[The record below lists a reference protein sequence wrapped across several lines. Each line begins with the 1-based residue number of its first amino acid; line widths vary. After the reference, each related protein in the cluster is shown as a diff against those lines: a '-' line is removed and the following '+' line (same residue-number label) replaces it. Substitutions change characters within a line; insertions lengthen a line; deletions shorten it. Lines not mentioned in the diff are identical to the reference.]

1 MRYTRGKWRVT
12 NPKVWLFSSV
22 LILGW
27 RIVPTVAQASEA
39 ETVTMSSHSVQ
50 LETDSQDQLT
60 EVARISKTA
69 VTRDRHSVT
78 AQSSKS
84 ADRTSSEQ
92 SATTGTVEA
101 VSPTTSEAQQ
111 RSTQQDKTAVDQQAS
126 DSTAA
131 SAGASTNQASAATS
145 SDQAPAAN
153 STGTHH
159 AIDMASSASA
169 LGADSGAHSESLS
182 EAQHSGGQGKTIDSD
197 LSGTVHSQSS
207 VSTVTTA
214 TPVNSN
220 SSRAVAATDQMS
232 SRVEKRALNKTNVT
246 KSINIPVAT
255 KQPSKQRTVTAS
267 SFLTTAKNLADKN
280 YLDQYAKQHGQ
291 AALIALIQDWLST
304 YRIIALTGIT
314 IVNSSFDGSVATISG
329 GLHVINTGATIR
341 SGQDDEWETII
352 NGGLSVTNNTI
363 TFTTTNGLVDRPVA
377 NQDMDFTKPR
387 PTGNGAIKGLPS
399 VTVDSSLINAQ
410 EFSQAQINISDF
422 YDQLVTAGTI
432 LSATNGGTLSKML
445 IGESGT
451 ADLGSYQGHHY
462 YAVNIDLNDWH
473 SGIRTTG
480 FNNDDVVI
488 YNVVTAAPALT
499 IGGGFSSSTPNLV
512 WNFNHAMRI
521 QNTTMITG
529 KIVAPHA
536 VFTTNQ
542 NVDSAAVL
550 QYGYGDV
557 DSAIRETI
565 TSQNEHN
572 YGFGQVVTDDP
583 LDYLIAVIKS
593 DGTSIDTLAGFR
605 HLLATGQLKITITDA
620 AGTRLSGLNAVDTH
634 IAGQHCY
641 LITYQFGDQTAT
653 TWLNVQPSHEPIIPI
668 SRIPEYSAI
677 TRTIN
682 YQDER
687 TGAVLAGPVI
697 QNVRVVRFAIFNA
710 KTHELLGYDTNGDG
724 IVDTSDGTIA
734 WLLVPPT
741 DQDWVQVVSPD
752 LSAQGYQAPD
762 IPVVAGQTVIING
775 GDRTMNTNVIVKYQ
789 QQTHIATTQRT
800 VTRTINYIDGGTL
813 QPIASLHAVVQ
824 TVKYQLL
831 AVVAHDG
838 TILGY
843 DTNGDGQIET
853 QLADEA
859 WLIVGSGP
867 WFGAVKSP
875 DLSHE
880 GYAAPDLKVVP
891 EQMVAGV
898 DDKDVTINVYYRLA
912 TQAVTVY
919 QNKRRVISYID
930 RQTHQSIATTV
941 QQLVIY
947 QRTAIIEKKTGKCLG
962 YDLNGDGLVDTS
974 QADYAWILVGS
985 GQFAAV
991 TSPTLVVQGYT
1002 DPDIRTVAA
1011 QTVAITDPDLM
1022 TTIVTYDHRIITVT
1036 PGNPARPG
1044 QPVDPDNPNILF
1056 PDEGGDTDL
1065 THTVT
1070 RIIHYVYEDGT
1081 TAAASVLQTVQFQ
1094 RNAMIDLVTGEVTY
1108 QEWVPVSVTEM
1119 AGVISPIVA
1128 GATTTLTEVAAQQVS
1143 VTTAD
1148 QVVVVTY
1155 KKSAI
1160 KPEEPGQPEQP
1171 SQPEEP
1177 GQPEQPS
1184 QPEEPGQPEQ
1194 PSQPEEPGQPEQPS
1208 QPEEPGQPE
1217 QPSQPEE
1224 PGQPEQPSQPEEPG
1238 QPEQPSQPEEPG
1250 QPEQPS
1256 QPEEPGQP
1264 EQPSQPEE
1272 PGQPEQPSQPEEP
1285 GQPEQPSQPEEP
1297 GQSEK
1302 PGELQKP
1309 SQPADSEQPDGLS
1322 DQANLSRNQAEQ
1334 SRTSQPSQAES
1345 DQSVVQT
1352 NQQKTAASVSGIG
1365 WVSAPAVSKRTTK
1378 HHRMTTLPQT
1388 DEQNTQLSL
1397 LGMIGLAL
1405 SSILGWLKIKSR
1417 D

>member
-182 EAQHSGGQGKTIDSD
+182 EAQYSGGQGKTIDSD

-1177 GQPEQPS
+1177 GHPEQPS
-1184 QPEEPGQPEQ
+1184 QPEEPGH
-1194 PSQPEEPGQPEQPS
+1194 
-1208 QPEEPGQPE
+1208 
-1217 QPSQPEE
+1217 
-1224 PGQPEQPSQPEEPG
+1224 
-1238 QPEQPSQPEEPG
+1238 
-1250 QPEQPS
+1250 
-1256 QPEEPGQP
+1256 
-1264 EQPSQPEE
+1264 
-1272 PGQPEQPSQPEEP
+1272 PEQPSQPEEP

>member
-111 RSTQQDKTAVDQQAS
+111 RSTQQDKTAVEQQAS

-145 SDQAPAAN
+145 SDQAPVAN

-182 EAQHSGGQGKTIDSD
+182 EAQRSGGQGKTIDSD

-207 VSTVTTA
+207 VNTVTTA

-220 SSRAVAATDQMS
+220 SSLESDKFASTRSRAVAATDQMS

-363 TFTTTNGLVDRPVA
+363 TFTTTNGLVDRPIA

-399 VTVDSSLINAQ
+399 VTVDSSLVNAQ

-550 QYGYGDV
+550 QYGYGDG

-583 LDYLIAVIKS
+583 LDYLIAVIQS

-620 AGTRLSGLNAVDTH
+620 AGTRLSRLNAVDTH
-634 IAGQHCY
+634 IAGQHRY

-734 WLLVPPT
+734 WLLVLPT

-1148 QVVVVTY
+1148 QVIVVTY

-1171 SQPEEP
+1171 SQPEES
-1177 GQPEQPS
+1177 GH
-1184 QPEEPGQPEQ
+1184 
-1194 PSQPEEPGQPEQPS
+1194 
-1208 QPEEPGQPE
+1208 
-1217 QPSQPEE
+1217 
-1224 PGQPEQPSQPEEPG
+1224 
-1238 QPEQPSQPEEPG
+1238 
-1250 QPEQPS
+1250 
-1256 QPEEPGQP
+1256 
-1264 EQPSQPEE
+1264 
-1272 PGQPEQPSQPEEP
+1272 
-1285 GQPEQPSQPEEP
+1285 PEQPSQPEEP

-1365 WVSAPAVSKRTTK
+1365 WVSAQAVSKRTTK

>member
-182 EAQHSGGQGKTIDSD
+182 EAQYSGGQGKTIDSD

-1160 KPEEPGQPEQP
+1160 KPEEPGQA
-1171 SQPEEP
+1171 
-1177 GQPEQPS
+1177 
-1184 QPEEPGQPEQ
+1184 
-1194 PSQPEEPGQPEQPS
+1194 
-1208 QPEEPGQPE
+1208 
-1217 QPSQPEE
+1217 
-1224 PGQPEQPSQPEEPG
+1224 
-1238 QPEQPSQPEEPG
+1238 
-1250 QPEQPS
+1250 
-1256 QPEEPGQP
+1256 
-1264 EQPSQPEE
+1264 
-1272 PGQPEQPSQPEEP
+1272 
-1285 GQPEQPSQPEEP
+1285 
-1297 GQSEK
+1297 EK

>member
-69 VTRDRHSVT
+69 VTRNRHSVT

-131 SAGASTNQASAATS
+131 SAGASTNQAPAATS

-1160 KPEEPGQPEQP
+1160 KPEEPGHPEQP

-1184 QPEEPGQPEQ
+1184 QPEEPGHPEQ

-1208 QPEEPGQPE
+1208 QPEEPGHPEQPSQPEEPGHPE

-1224 PGQPEQPSQPEEPG
+1224 PGQH
-1238 QPEQPSQPEEPG
+1238 
-1250 QPEQPS
+1250 
-1256 QPEEPGQP
+1256 
-1264 EQPSQPEE
+1264 
-1272 PGQPEQPSQPEEP
+1272 
-1285 GQPEQPSQPEEP
+1285 EQPSQPEEP

-1378 HHRMTTLPQT
+1378 HHLMTTLPQT

>member
-111 RSTQQDKTAVDQQAS
+111 RSTQQDKTAVEQQAS

-220 SSRAVAATDQMS
+220 SSLESDKFASTRSRAVAATDQMS

-1177 GQPEQPS
+1177 GHPEQPS

-1208 QPEEPGQPE
+1208 QPEEPGH
-1217 QPSQPEE
+1217 
-1224 PGQPEQPSQPEEPG
+1224 
-1238 QPEQPSQPEEPG
+1238 
-1250 QPEQPS
+1250 
-1256 QPEEPGQP
+1256 
-1264 EQPSQPEE
+1264 
-1272 PGQPEQPSQPEEP
+1272 PEQPSQPEEP

>member
-1 MRYTRGKWRVT
+1 M
-12 NPKVWLFSSV
+12 
-22 LILGW
+22 
-27 RIVPTVAQASEA
+27 
-39 ETVTMSSHSVQ
+39 
-50 LETDSQDQLT
+50 
-60 EVARISKTA
+60 
-69 VTRDRHSVT
+69 
-78 AQSSKS
+78 
-84 ADRTSSEQ
+84 
-92 SATTGTVEA
+92 
-101 VSPTTSEAQQ
+101 
-111 RSTQQDKTAVDQQAS
+111 
-126 DSTAA
+126 
-131 SAGASTNQASAATS
+131 
-145 SDQAPAAN
+145 
-153 STGTHH
+153 
-159 AIDMASSASA
+159 
-169 LGADSGAHSESLS
+169 
-182 EAQHSGGQGKTIDSD
+182 
-197 LSGTVHSQSS
+197 
-207 VSTVTTA
+207 
-214 TPVNSN
+214 
-220 SSRAVAATDQMS
+220 
-232 SRVEKRALNKTNVT
+232 
-246 KSINIPVAT
+246 
-255 KQPSKQRTVTAS
+255 
-267 SFLTTAKNLADKN
+267 
-280 YLDQYAKQHGQ
+280 
-291 AALIALIQDWLST
+291 
-304 YRIIALTGIT
+304 
-314 IVNSSFDGSVATISG
+314 
-329 GLHVINTGATIR
+329 
-341 SGQDDEWETII
+341 
-352 NGGLSVTNNTI
+352 
-363 TFTTTNGLVDRPVA
+363 
-377 NQDMDFTKPR
+377 
-387 PTGNGAIKGLPS
+387 
-399 VTVDSSLINAQ
+399 
-410 EFSQAQINISDF
+410 
-422 YDQLVTAGTI
+422 
-432 LSATNGGTLSKML
+432 
-445 IGESGT
+445 
-451 ADLGSYQGHHY
+451 
-462 YAVNIDLNDWH
+462 
-473 SGIRTTG
+473 
-480 FNNDDVVI
+480 
-488 YNVVTAAPALT
+488 
-499 IGGGFSSSTPNLV
+499 
-512 WNFNHAMRI
+512 
-521 QNTTMITG
+521 
-529 KIVAPHA
+529 
-536 VFTTNQ
+536 
-542 NVDSAAVL
+542 
-550 QYGYGDV
+550 
-557 DSAIRETI
+557 
-565 TSQNEHN
+565 
-572 YGFGQVVTDDP
+572 
-583 LDYLIAVIKS
+583 
-593 DGTSIDTLAGFR
+593 
-605 HLLATGQLKITITDA
+605 
-620 AGTRLSGLNAVDTH
+620 NAVDTH
-634 IAGQHCY
+634 IAGQHRY

-710 KTHELLGYDTNGDG
+710 KTHEFLGYDTNGDG

-1002 DPDIRTVAA
+1002 DPDIGTVAA

-1081 TAAASVLQTVQFQ
+1081 TAAASVLQTVQF
-1094 RNAMIDLVTGEVTY
+1094 
-1108 QEWVPVSVTEM
+1108 
-1119 AGVISPIVA
+1119 
-1128 GATTTLTEVAAQQVS
+1128 
-1143 VTTAD
+1143 
-1148 QVVVVTY
+1148 
-1155 KKSAI
+1155 
-1160 KPEEPGQPEQP
+1160 
-1171 SQPEEP
+1171 
-1177 GQPEQPS
+1177 
-1184 QPEEPGQPEQ
+1184 
-1194 PSQPEEPGQPEQPS
+1194 
-1208 QPEEPGQPE
+1208 
-1217 QPSQPEE
+1217 
-1224 PGQPEQPSQPEEPG
+1224 
-1238 QPEQPSQPEEPG
+1238 
-1250 QPEQPS
+1250 
-1256 QPEEPGQP
+1256 
-1264 EQPSQPEE
+1264 
-1272 PGQPEQPSQPEEP
+1272 
-1285 GQPEQPSQPEEP
+1285 
-1297 GQSEK
+1297 
-1302 PGELQKP
+1302 
-1309 SQPADSEQPDGLS
+1309 
-1322 DQANLSRNQAEQ
+1322 
-1334 SRTSQPSQAES
+1334 
-1345 DQSVVQT
+1345 
-1352 NQQKTAASVSGIG
+1352 
-1365 WVSAPAVSKRTTK
+1365 
-1378 HHRMTTLPQT
+1378 
-1388 DEQNTQLSL
+1388 
-1397 LGMIGLAL
+1397 
-1405 SSILGWLKIKSR
+1405 
-1417 D
+1417 

>member
-1177 GQPEQPS
+1177 GQ
-1184 QPEEPGQPEQ
+1184 
-1194 PSQPEEPGQPEQPS
+1194 
-1208 QPEEPGQPE
+1208 
-1217 QPSQPEE
+1217 
-1224 PGQPEQPSQPEEPG
+1224 
-1238 QPEQPSQPEEPG
+1238 
-1250 QPEQPS
+1250 
-1256 QPEEPGQP
+1256 
-1264 EQPSQPEE
+1264 
-1272 PGQPEQPSQPEEP
+1272 
-1285 GQPEQPSQPEEP
+1285 
-1297 GQSEK
+1297 SEK

-1378 HHRMTTLPQT
+1378 HHLMTTLPQT

>member
-22 LILGW
+22 LFLGW

-50 LETDSQDQLT
+50 LETDNQDQLT

-69 VTRDRHSVT
+69 VTRNRHSVT

-131 SAGASTNQASAATS
+131 SAVASTNQASAATS
-145 SDQAPAAN
+145 SDQVPVAN

-182 EAQHSGGQGKTIDSD
+182 EAQRSGGQGKTIDSD

-220 SSRAVAATDQMS
+220 SSLESDKFASTRSRAVATTDQMS

-462 YAVNIDLNDWH
+462 YAVNIDLNDWY

-550 QYGYGDV
+550 QYGYGDG

-634 IAGQHCY
+634 IAGQHRY

-891 EQMVAGV
+891 EQMVAVV

-1177 GQPEQPS
+1177 GHPEQPSQPEEPGHPEQPSQPEESGHPEQPS
-1184 QPEEPGQPEQ
+1184 QPEEPGQH
-1194 PSQPEEPGQPEQPS
+1194 
-1208 QPEEPGQPE
+1208 
-1217 QPSQPEE
+1217 
-1224 PGQPEQPSQPEEPG
+1224 
-1238 QPEQPSQPEEPG
+1238 
-1250 QPEQPS
+1250 
-1256 QPEEPGQP
+1256 
-1264 EQPSQPEE
+1264 
-1272 PGQPEQPSQPEEP
+1272 
-1285 GQPEQPSQPEEP
+1285 EQPSQPEEP

-1334 SRTSQPSQAES
+1334 SRTSQSSQAES

-1397 LGMIGLAL
+1397 LGVIGLAL

>member
-220 SSRAVAATDQMS
+220 SSLESDKFASTRSRAVAATDQMS

-550 QYGYGDV
+550 QYGYGDG

-620 AGTRLSGLNAVDTH
+620 ARTRLSGLNAVDTH
-634 IAGQHCY
+634 IAGQHRY

-1022 TTIVTYDHRIITVT
+1022 TTIVTYDHRIIMVT

-1119 AGVISPIVA
+1119 AGVISPIVT

-1194 PSQPEEPGQPEQPS
+1194 PSQPEEPGH
-1208 QPEEPGQPE
+1208 
-1217 QPSQPEE
+1217 
-1224 PGQPEQPSQPEEPG
+1224 
-1238 QPEQPSQPEEPG
+1238 
-1250 QPEQPS
+1250 
-1256 QPEEPGQP
+1256 
-1264 EQPSQPEE
+1264 
-1272 PGQPEQPSQPEEP
+1272 
-1285 GQPEQPSQPEEP
+1285 PEQPSQPEEP

-1388 DEQNTQLSL
+1388 DEQNTQLSF

>member
-1160 KPEEPGQPEQP
+1160 KPEEPGHPEQP

-1194 PSQPEEPGQPEQPS
+1194 PSQPEEPGH
-1208 QPEEPGQPE
+1208 
-1217 QPSQPEE
+1217 
-1224 PGQPEQPSQPEEPG
+1224 
-1238 QPEQPSQPEEPG
+1238 
-1250 QPEQPS
+1250 
-1256 QPEEPGQP
+1256 
-1264 EQPSQPEE
+1264 
-1272 PGQPEQPSQPEEP
+1272 
-1285 GQPEQPSQPEEP
+1285 PEQPSQPEEP

>member
-111 RSTQQDKTAVDQQAS
+111 RSTQQDKTAVEQQAS

-182 EAQHSGGQGKTIDSD
+182 EAQRSGGQGKTIDSD

-220 SSRAVAATDQMS
+220 SSLESDKFASTRSRAVAATDQMS

-280 YLDQYAKQHGQ
+280 YLDQYTKQHGQ

-1056 PDEGGDTDL
+1056 PDECGDTDL

-1184 QPEEPGQPEQ
+1184 QPEEPGHPEQPSQPEEPGHPEQ
-1194 PSQPEEPGQPEQPS
+1194 PSQPEEPGQH
-1208 QPEEPGQPE
+1208 
-1217 QPSQPEE
+1217 
-1224 PGQPEQPSQPEEPG
+1224 
-1238 QPEQPSQPEEPG
+1238 
-1250 QPEQPS
+1250 
-1256 QPEEPGQP
+1256 
-1264 EQPSQPEE
+1264 
-1272 PGQPEQPSQPEEP
+1272 
-1285 GQPEQPSQPEEP
+1285 EQPSQPEEP

>member
-1184 QPEEPGQPEQ
+1184 QPEEPGHPEQPSQPEEPGHPEQPSQPEEPGHPEQ
-1194 PSQPEEPGQPEQPS
+1194 PSQPEEPGQHEQPS
-1208 QPEEPGQPE
+1208 QPEEPGQH
-1217 QPSQPEE
+1217 
-1224 PGQPEQPSQPEEPG
+1224 
-1238 QPEQPSQPEEPG
+1238 
-1250 QPEQPS
+1250 
-1256 QPEEPGQP
+1256 
-1264 EQPSQPEE
+1264 
-1272 PGQPEQPSQPEEP
+1272 
-1285 GQPEQPSQPEEP
+1285 EQPSQPEEP

>member
-111 RSTQQDKTAVDQQAS
+111 RSTQQDKTAVEQQAS

-182 EAQHSGGQGKTIDSD
+182 EAQRSGGQGKTIDSD

-220 SSRAVAATDQMS
+220 SSLESDKFASTRSRAVAATDQMS

-488 YNVVTAAPALT
+488 YNVVTAAPELT

-634 IAGQHCY
+634 IAGQHRY

-752 LSAQGYQAPD
+752 LFAQGYQAPD

-1184 QPEEPGQPEQ
+1184 QPEEPGHPEQ
-1194 PSQPEEPGQPEQPS
+1194 PSQPEEPGQH
-1208 QPEEPGQPE
+1208 
-1217 QPSQPEE
+1217 
-1224 PGQPEQPSQPEEPG
+1224 
-1238 QPEQPSQPEEPG
+1238 
-1250 QPEQPS
+1250 
-1256 QPEEPGQP
+1256 
-1264 EQPSQPEE
+1264 
-1272 PGQPEQPSQPEEP
+1272 
-1285 GQPEQPSQPEEP
+1285 EQPSQPEEP

>member
-182 EAQHSGGQGKTIDSD
+182 EAQYSGGQGKTIDSD

-1177 GQPEQPS
+1177 GHPEQPS

-1194 PSQPEEPGQPEQPS
+1194 PSQPEEPGH
-1208 QPEEPGQPE
+1208 
-1217 QPSQPEE
+1217 
-1224 PGQPEQPSQPEEPG
+1224 
-1238 QPEQPSQPEEPG
+1238 
-1250 QPEQPS
+1250 
-1256 QPEEPGQP
+1256 
-1264 EQPSQPEE
+1264 
-1272 PGQPEQPSQPEEP
+1272 PEQPSQPEEP

>member
-131 SAGASTNQASAATS
+131 SAGASTNQAPAATS

-1160 KPEEPGQPEQP
+1160 KPEEPGHPEQP

-1184 QPEEPGQPEQ
+1184 QPEEP
-1194 PSQPEEPGQPEQPS
+1194 S
-1208 QPEEPGQPE
+1208 
-1217 QPSQPEE
+1217 
-1224 PGQPEQPSQPEEPG
+1224 
-1238 QPEQPSQPEEPG
+1238 
-1250 QPEQPS
+1250 
-1256 QPEEPGQP
+1256 
-1264 EQPSQPEE
+1264 
-1272 PGQPEQPSQPEEP
+1272 
-1285 GQPEQPSQPEEP
+1285 
-1297 GQSEK
+1297 QSEK

-1378 HHRMTTLPQT
+1378 HHLMTTLPQT

>member
-762 IPVVAGQTVIING
+762 ISVVAGQTVIING

-1177 GQPEQPS
+1177 GHPEQPS

-1194 PSQPEEPGQPEQPS
+1194 PSQPEEPGH
-1208 QPEEPGQPE
+1208 
-1217 QPSQPEE
+1217 
-1224 PGQPEQPSQPEEPG
+1224 
-1238 QPEQPSQPEEPG
+1238 
-1250 QPEQPS
+1250 
-1256 QPEEPGQP
+1256 
-1264 EQPSQPEE
+1264 
-1272 PGQPEQPSQPEEP
+1272 PEQPSQPEEP

>member
-12 NPKVWLFSSV
+12 NPKVWLSSSV

-131 SAGASTNQASAATS
+131 SAGASTNQAPAATS

-341 SGQDDEWETII
+341 SGQDDEWETVI

-377 NQDMDFTKPR
+377 NQDMDFTKPL

-1184 QPEEPGQPEQ
+1184 QPEEPGHPEQ

-1208 QPEEPGQPE
+1208 QPEEPGHPEQPSQPEEPGHPE

-1224 PGQPEQPSQPEEPG
+1224 PGQH
-1238 QPEQPSQPEEPG
+1238 
-1250 QPEQPS
+1250 
-1256 QPEEPGQP
+1256 
-1264 EQPSQPEE
+1264 
-1272 PGQPEQPSQPEEP
+1272 
-1285 GQPEQPSQPEEP
+1285 EQPSQPEEP

-1378 HHRMTTLPQT
+1378 HHLMTTLPQT

>member
-131 SAGASTNQASAATS
+131 SAGASTNQALAATS

-1177 GQPEQPS
+1177 GHPEQPSQPEEPGHPEQPSQPEEPGHPEQPSQPEEPGHPEQPS
-1184 QPEEPGQPEQ
+1184 QPEEPGQH
-1194 PSQPEEPGQPEQPS
+1194 
-1208 QPEEPGQPE
+1208 
-1217 QPSQPEE
+1217 
-1224 PGQPEQPSQPEEPG
+1224 
-1238 QPEQPSQPEEPG
+1238 
-1250 QPEQPS
+1250 
-1256 QPEEPGQP
+1256 
-1264 EQPSQPEE
+1264 
-1272 PGQPEQPSQPEEP
+1272 
-1285 GQPEQPSQPEEP
+1285 EQPSQPEEP

-1378 HHRMTTLPQT
+1378 HHLMTTLPQT

>member
-131 SAGASTNQASAATS
+131 SAGASTNQAPAATS

-1002 DPDIRTVAA
+1002 DPD
-1011 QTVAITDPDLM
+1011 LM

-1160 KPEEPGQPEQP
+1160 KPEEPGHPEQP

-1184 QPEEPGQPEQ
+1184 QPEEPGHPEQ

-1208 QPEEPGQPE
+1208 QPEEPGHPEQPSQPEEPGHPE

-1224 PGQPEQPSQPEEPG
+1224 PGQH
-1238 QPEQPSQPEEPG
+1238 
-1250 QPEQPS
+1250 
-1256 QPEEPGQP
+1256 
-1264 EQPSQPEE
+1264 
-1272 PGQPEQPSQPEEP
+1272 
-1285 GQPEQPSQPEEP
+1285 EQPSQPEEP

-1378 HHRMTTLPQT
+1378 HHLMTTLPQT

>member
-1208 QPEEPGQPE
+1208 QPEEPGH
-1217 QPSQPEE
+1217 
-1224 PGQPEQPSQPEEPG
+1224 
-1238 QPEQPSQPEEPG
+1238 
-1250 QPEQPS
+1250 
-1256 QPEEPGQP
+1256 
-1264 EQPSQPEE
+1264 
-1272 PGQPEQPSQPEEP
+1272 PEQPSQPEEP

>member
-12 NPKVWLFSSV
+12 NPKVWLFSNV

-50 LETDSQDQLT
+50 LETDNQDQLT

-111 RSTQQDKTAVDQQAS
+111 RSTQQDKTAVEQQAS

-145 SDQAPAAN
+145 SDQAPVAN

-182 EAQHSGGQGKTIDSD
+182 EAQRSGGQGKTIDSD

-207 VSTVTTA
+207 VSTMTTA

-220 SSRAVAATDQMS
+220 SSLESDKFASTRSRAVAATDQMS

-550 QYGYGDV
+550 QYGYGDG

-634 IAGQHCY
+634 IAGQHRY
-641 LITYQFGDQTAT
+641 LITYQFGDQNAT

-1177 GQPEQPS
+1177 GHPEQPS
-1184 QPEEPGQPEQ
+1184 QPEEPGHSEQ
-1194 PSQPEEPGQPEQPS
+1194 PSQPEEPGH
-1208 QPEEPGQPE
+1208 
-1217 QPSQPEE
+1217 
-1224 PGQPEQPSQPEEPG
+1224 
-1238 QPEQPSQPEEPG
+1238 
-1250 QPEQPS
+1250 
-1256 QPEEPGQP
+1256 
-1264 EQPSQPEE
+1264 
-1272 PGQPEQPSQPEEP
+1272 PEQPSQPEEP

-1322 DQANLSRNQAEQ
+1322 GQANLSRNQAEQ

-1365 WVSAPAVSKRTTK
+1365 WVSAQAVSKRTTK

>member
-1184 QPEEPGQPEQ
+1184 QPEEPGQ
-1194 PSQPEEPGQPEQPS
+1194 
-1208 QPEEPGQPE
+1208 
-1217 QPSQPEE
+1217 
-1224 PGQPEQPSQPEEPG
+1224 
-1238 QPEQPSQPEEPG
+1238 
-1250 QPEQPS
+1250 
-1256 QPEEPGQP
+1256 
-1264 EQPSQPEE
+1264 
-1272 PGQPEQPSQPEEP
+1272 
-1285 GQPEQPSQPEEP
+1285 
-1297 GQSEK
+1297 SEK

>member
-131 SAGASTNQASAATS
+131 SAGASTNQAPAATS

-1177 GQPEQPS
+1177 GHPEQPSQPEEPGHPEQPS
-1184 QPEEPGQPEQ
+1184 QPEEPGQH
-1194 PSQPEEPGQPEQPS
+1194 
-1208 QPEEPGQPE
+1208 
-1217 QPSQPEE
+1217 
-1224 PGQPEQPSQPEEPG
+1224 
-1238 QPEQPSQPEEPG
+1238 
-1250 QPEQPS
+1250 
-1256 QPEEPGQP
+1256 
-1264 EQPSQPEE
+1264 
-1272 PGQPEQPSQPEEP
+1272 
-1285 GQPEQPSQPEEP
+1285 EQPSQPEEP

-1378 HHRMTTLPQT
+1378 HHLMTTLPQT

>member
-50 LETDSQDQLT
+50 LETDNQDQLT

-69 VTRDRHSVT
+69 VTRDSHSVT

-92 SATTGTVEA
+92 PATTGTVEA

-220 SSRAVAATDQMS
+220 SSLESDKFTSTRSRAVAVTDQMS

-246 KSINIPVAT
+246 KSINISVAT

-267 SFLTTAKNLADKN
+267 SFLTIVKNLADKN
-280 YLDQYAKQHGQ
+280 YLDQYTKQHGQ

-451 ADLGSYQGHHY
+451 ADLGSYQGYHY

-550 QYGYGDV
+550 QYGYGDG

-634 IAGQHCY
+634 IAGQHRY

-668 SRIPEYSAI
+668 SRIPKYSAI

-1036 PGNPARPG
+1036 AGNPARPG

-1056 PDEGGDTDL
+1056 PDECGDTDL

-1160 KPEEPGQPEQP
+1160 KPEEPGHPEQP

-1177 GQPEQPS
+1177 GQH
-1184 QPEEPGQPEQ
+1184 
-1194 PSQPEEPGQPEQPS
+1194 
-1208 QPEEPGQPE
+1208 
-1217 QPSQPEE
+1217 
-1224 PGQPEQPSQPEEPG
+1224 
-1238 QPEQPSQPEEPG
+1238 
-1250 QPEQPS
+1250 
-1256 QPEEPGQP
+1256 
-1264 EQPSQPEE
+1264 
-1272 PGQPEQPSQPEEP
+1272 
-1285 GQPEQPSQPEEP
+1285 EQPSQPEEP

>member
-50 LETDSQDQLT
+50 LETDNQDQLT

-69 VTRDRHSVT
+69 VTRDSHSVT

-220 SSRAVAATDQMS
+220 SILESDKFASTRSRAVAATDQMS

-488 YNVVTAAPALT
+488 YKVVTAAPALT

-550 QYGYGDV
+550 QYGYGDG

-593 DGTSIDTLAGFR
+593 DGTSIDTLAGFC

-634 IAGQHCY
+634 IAGQHRY

-710 KTHELLGYDTNGDG
+710 KTHEFLGYDTNGDG

-1002 DPDIRTVAA
+1002 DPDIGTVAA

-1155 KKSAI
+1155 KKAAI

-1177 GQPEQPS
+1177 GQH
-1184 QPEEPGQPEQ
+1184 
-1194 PSQPEEPGQPEQPS
+1194 
-1208 QPEEPGQPE
+1208 
-1217 QPSQPEE
+1217 
-1224 PGQPEQPSQPEEPG
+1224 
-1238 QPEQPSQPEEPG
+1238 
-1250 QPEQPS
+1250 
-1256 QPEEPGQP
+1256 
-1264 EQPSQPEE
+1264 
-1272 PGQPEQPSQPEEP
+1272 
-1285 GQPEQPSQPEEP
+1285 EQPSQPEEP

-1365 WVSAPAVSKRTTK
+1365 WASAPAVSKRTTK

>member
-27 RIVPTVAQASEA
+27 RIVPTVAQASEV

-1184 QPEEPGQPEQ
+1184 QPEEPGHPEQ
-1194 PSQPEEPGQPEQPS
+1194 PSQPEEPGQH
-1208 QPEEPGQPE
+1208 
-1217 QPSQPEE
+1217 
-1224 PGQPEQPSQPEEPG
+1224 
-1238 QPEQPSQPEEPG
+1238 
-1250 QPEQPS
+1250 
-1256 QPEEPGQP
+1256 
-1264 EQPSQPEE
+1264 
-1272 PGQPEQPSQPEEP
+1272 
-1285 GQPEQPSQPEEP
+1285 EQPSQPEEP

>member
-50 LETDSQDQLT
+50 LETDNQDQLT

-69 VTRDRHSVT
+69 VTRNRHSVT

-131 SAGASTNQASAATS
+131 SAVASTNQASAATS
-145 SDQAPAAN
+145 SDQVPVAN

-182 EAQHSGGQGKTIDSD
+182 EAQRSGGQGKTIDSD

-220 SSRAVAATDQMS
+220 SSLESDKFASTRSRAVAATDQMS

-462 YAVNIDLNDWH
+462 YAVNIDLNDWY

-550 QYGYGDV
+550 QYGYGDG

-634 IAGQHCY
+634 IAGQHRY

-824 TVKYQLL
+824 TVKCQLL

-891 EQMVAGV
+891 EQMVAVV

-1177 GQPEQPS
+1177 GHPEQPSQPEEPGHPEQPSQPEESGHPEQPS
-1184 QPEEPGQPEQ
+1184 QPEEPGQH
-1194 PSQPEEPGQPEQPS
+1194 
-1208 QPEEPGQPE
+1208 
-1217 QPSQPEE
+1217 
-1224 PGQPEQPSQPEEPG
+1224 
-1238 QPEQPSQPEEPG
+1238 
-1250 QPEQPS
+1250 
-1256 QPEEPGQP
+1256 
-1264 EQPSQPEE
+1264 
-1272 PGQPEQPSQPEEP
+1272 
-1285 GQPEQPSQPEEP
+1285 EQPSQPEEP

-1397 LGMIGLAL
+1397 LGVIGLAL

>member
-27 RIVPTVAQASEA
+27 RIVPTVAQASEV

-1148 QVVVVTY
+1148 QVVVVTH

-1184 QPEEPGQPEQ
+1184 QPEEPGHPEQPSQPEEPGHPEQPSQPEEPGHPEQ
-1194 PSQPEEPGQPEQPS
+1194 PSQPEEPGQH
-1208 QPEEPGQPE
+1208 
-1217 QPSQPEE
+1217 
-1224 PGQPEQPSQPEEPG
+1224 
-1238 QPEQPSQPEEPG
+1238 
-1250 QPEQPS
+1250 
-1256 QPEEPGQP
+1256 
-1264 EQPSQPEE
+1264 
-1272 PGQPEQPSQPEEP
+1272 
-1285 GQPEQPSQPEEP
+1285 EQPSQPEEP

>member
-111 RSTQQDKTAVDQQAS
+111 RSTQQDKTAVEQQAS

-182 EAQHSGGQGKTIDSD
+182 EAQRSGGQGKTIDSD

-220 SSRAVAATDQMS
+220 SSLESDKFASTRSRAVAATDQMS

-488 YNVVTAAPALT
+488 YNVVTAAPELT

-634 IAGQHCY
+634 IAGQHRY
-641 LITYQFGDQTAT
+641 LITYQFGNQTAT

-1022 TTIVTYDHRIITVT
+1022 TTIVTYDHRIIMVT

-1119 AGVISPIVA
+1119 AGVISPIVT

-1184 QPEEPGQPEQ
+1184 QPEEPGHPEQ
-1194 PSQPEEPGQPEQPS
+1194 PSQPEEPGH
-1208 QPEEPGQPE
+1208 
-1217 QPSQPEE
+1217 
-1224 PGQPEQPSQPEEPG
+1224 
-1238 QPEQPSQPEEPG
+1238 
-1250 QPEQPS
+1250 
-1256 QPEEPGQP
+1256 
-1264 EQPSQPEE
+1264 
-1272 PGQPEQPSQPEEP
+1272 PEQPSQPEEP

>member
-182 EAQHSGGQGKTIDSD
+182 EAQYSGGQGKTIDSD

-1177 GQPEQPS
+1177 GHPEQPSQPEEPGHPEQPS

-1194 PSQPEEPGQPEQPS
+1194 PSQPEEPGH
-1208 QPEEPGQPE
+1208 
-1217 QPSQPEE
+1217 
-1224 PGQPEQPSQPEEPG
+1224 
-1238 QPEQPSQPEEPG
+1238 
-1250 QPEQPS
+1250 
-1256 QPEEPGQP
+1256 
-1264 EQPSQPEE
+1264 
-1272 PGQPEQPSQPEEP
+1272 PEQPSQPEEP

>member
-50 LETDSQDQLT
+50 LETDNQDQLT

-69 VTRDRHSVT
+69 VTRDSHSVT

-111 RSTQQDKTAVDQQAS
+111 RSTQQDKTAVEQQAS

-131 SAGASTNQASAATS
+131 SAGASTNQA
-145 SDQAPAAN
+145 PVAN

-182 EAQHSGGQGKTIDSD
+182 EAQRSGGQGKTIDSD

-220 SSRAVAATDQMS
+220 SSLESDKFASTRSRAVAATDQMS

-473 SGIRTTG
+473 SGIRTIG

-550 QYGYGDV
+550 QYGYGDG

-634 IAGQHCY
+634 IAGQHRY

-687 TGAVLAGPVI
+687 TGVVLAGPVI

-741 DQDWVQVVSPD
+741 AQDWVQVVSPD

-1148 QVVVVTY
+1148 QVIVVTY

-1177 GQPEQPS
+1177 GQH
-1184 QPEEPGQPEQ
+1184 
-1194 PSQPEEPGQPEQPS
+1194 
-1208 QPEEPGQPE
+1208 
-1217 QPSQPEE
+1217 
-1224 PGQPEQPSQPEEPG
+1224 
-1238 QPEQPSQPEEPG
+1238 
-1250 QPEQPS
+1250 
-1256 QPEEPGQP
+1256 
-1264 EQPSQPEE
+1264 
-1272 PGQPEQPSQPEEP
+1272 
-1285 GQPEQPSQPEEP
+1285 EQPSQPEEP

-1397 LGMIGLAL
+1397 LEMIGLAL

>member
-947 QRTAIIEKKTGKCLG
+947 QRTAIIEKKTVKCLG

-1177 GQPEQPS
+1177 GHPEQPS

-1194 PSQPEEPGQPEQPS
+1194 PSQPEEPGH
-1208 QPEEPGQPE
+1208 
-1217 QPSQPEE
+1217 
-1224 PGQPEQPSQPEEPG
+1224 
-1238 QPEQPSQPEEPG
+1238 
-1250 QPEQPS
+1250 
-1256 QPEEPGQP
+1256 
-1264 EQPSQPEE
+1264 
-1272 PGQPEQPSQPEEP
+1272 PEQPSQPEEP

>member
-131 SAGASTNQASAATS
+131 SAGASTNQAPAATS

-341 SGQDDEWETII
+341 SGQDDEWETVI

-1184 QPEEPGQPEQ
+1184 QPEEPGHPEQ

-1208 QPEEPGQPE
+1208 QPEEPGHPEQPSQPEEPGHPE

-1224 PGQPEQPSQPEEPG
+1224 PGQH
-1238 QPEQPSQPEEPG
+1238 
-1250 QPEQPS
+1250 
-1256 QPEEPGQP
+1256 
-1264 EQPSQPEE
+1264 
-1272 PGQPEQPSQPEEP
+1272 
-1285 GQPEQPSQPEEP
+1285 EQPSQPEEP

-1378 HHRMTTLPQT
+1378 HHLMTTLPQT

>member
-50 LETDSQDQLT
+50 LETDNQDQLT

-69 VTRDRHSVT
+69 VTRNRHSVT

-131 SAGASTNQASAATS
+131 SAVASTNQASAATS
-145 SDQAPAAN
+145 SDQVPVAN

-182 EAQHSGGQGKTIDSD
+182 EAQRSGGQGKTIDSD

-220 SSRAVAATDQMS
+220 SSLESDKFASTRSRAVAATDQMS

-462 YAVNIDLNDWH
+462 YAVNIDLNDWY

-550 QYGYGDV
+550 QYGYGDG

-634 IAGQHCY
+634 IAGQHRY

-891 EQMVAGV
+891 EQMVAVV

-1177 GQPEQPS
+1177 GHPEQPSQPEEPGHPEQPSQPEESGHPEQPS
-1184 QPEEPGQPEQ
+1184 QPEEPGQH
-1194 PSQPEEPGQPEQPS
+1194 
-1208 QPEEPGQPE
+1208 
-1217 QPSQPEE
+1217 
-1224 PGQPEQPSQPEEPG
+1224 
-1238 QPEQPSQPEEPG
+1238 
-1250 QPEQPS
+1250 
-1256 QPEEPGQP
+1256 
-1264 EQPSQPEE
+1264 
-1272 PGQPEQPSQPEEP
+1272 
-1285 GQPEQPSQPEEP
+1285 EQPSQPEEP

-1397 LGMIGLAL
+1397 LGVIGLAL

>member
-12 NPKVWLFSSV
+12 NPKVWLSSSV

-131 SAGASTNQASAATS
+131 SAGASTNQAPAATS

-341 SGQDDEWETII
+341 SGQDDEWETVI

-1184 QPEEPGQPEQ
+1184 QPEEPGQH
-1194 PSQPEEPGQPEQPS
+1194 
-1208 QPEEPGQPE
+1208 
-1217 QPSQPEE
+1217 
-1224 PGQPEQPSQPEEPG
+1224 
-1238 QPEQPSQPEEPG
+1238 
-1250 QPEQPS
+1250 
-1256 QPEEPGQP
+1256 
-1264 EQPSQPEE
+1264 
-1272 PGQPEQPSQPEEP
+1272 
-1285 GQPEQPSQPEEP
+1285 EQPSQPEEP

-1378 HHRMTTLPQT
+1378 HHLMTTLPQT